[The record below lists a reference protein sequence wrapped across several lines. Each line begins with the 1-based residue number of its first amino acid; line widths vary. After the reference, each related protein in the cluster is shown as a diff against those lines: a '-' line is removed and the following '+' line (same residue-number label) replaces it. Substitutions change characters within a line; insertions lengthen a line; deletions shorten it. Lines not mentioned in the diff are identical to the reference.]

1 MKVQILI
8 DEIRQARRDRGWS
21 QRFLSERVG
30 CSSQMIKRLEAGV
43 GSVATLVA
51 VMHALEFRLTG
62 LGPGATLAEQLRNR
76 RHKRGWSVAATAT
89 KTGLSPT
96 TIHNLEGGGGTLASL
111 MRLMEKLAP
120 AARRRAPE
128 RAYWGAGDKMDR
140 DSRFTPPD
148 FLAAIHEAFGVID
161 LDPCGH
167 RLSPVEAKR
176 RFLLS
181 EGDDGL
187 TDDWAGH
194 FAFVNPPFSEQQ
206 RWLRRAH
213 EQWTAG
219 NVETVV
225 CLVPTRTDSEWFQE
239 VLSKVAKVYLL
250 KGRLRFIDL
259 RGKQQAT
266 PFSVMLVILGS
277 TTPQLIRLQKN
288 VPGIW
293 MM

>member
-1 MKVQILI
+1 MIDQIK
-8 DEIRQARRDRGWS
+8 QARKGRGWS
-21 QRFLSERVG
+21 QRFLAERAG
-30 CSSQMIKRLEAGV
+30 CTSQKIKRLEAGI

-51 VMHALEFRLTG
+51 VMDALEFRLTG
-62 LGPGATLAEQLRNR
+62 LGPGATLAEQLHNR
-76 RHKRGWSVAATAT
+76 RRKRGWSVAATAT
-89 KTGLSPT
+89 RTGLSPT
-96 TIHNLEGGGGTLASL
+96 TIHHLERGGGSVASL
-111 MRLMEKLAP
+111 MCLLEKLAP
-120 AARRRAPE
+120 TARRRAPE
-128 RAYWGAGDKMDR
+128 RAYWGAGDKTDR
-140 DSRFTPPD
+140 DSRFTPPE
-148 FLAAIHEAFGVID
+148 FLAAIHEAFGDID

-167 RLSPVEAKR
+167 ALSPVMAKR
-176 RFLLS
+176 RFLLLD
-181 EGDDGL
+181 GDNGL
-187 TDDWAGH
+187 TDDWSGR

-206 RWLRRAH
+206 KWLRRAH
-213 EQWTAG
+213 EQWMAG

-277 TTPQLIRLQKN
+277 KTPQRIRLQKS

-293 MM
+293 MI